1 MTEKAKTT
9 KTTKATQTERAKPT
23 TIKLP
28 LGSVTFDIDG
38 FTYKYQPQP
47 DISVKELNDMML
59 MLVTVATTPANWDV
73 STWLKNNN
81 LLRHFIKV

>member
-1 MTEKAKTT
+1 MTEKAKAT
-9 KTTKATQTERAKPT
+9 KTARTKPA
-23 TIKLP
+23 TIKTP
-28 LGSVTFDIDG
+28 LGTVTFDVDG

-47 DISVKELNDMML
+47 DITVKELNDMML
-59 MLVTVATTPANWDV
+59 LLVTVATTPANWDV

>member
-9 KTTKATQTERAKPT
+9 KA
-23 TIKLP
+23 
-28 LGSVTFDIDG
+28 TFDIDG

>member
-1 MTEKAKTT
+1 MTEKAKAT
-9 KTTKATQTERAKPT
+9 KTARVKPI

-47 DISVKELNDMML
+47 DISIKELNDMML
-59 MLVTVATTPANWDV
+59 LLVTVATTSANWDV